1 MYFPFLRGKQ
11 FELIAL
17 REAASFIKGNGVI
30 KPIIEPVKKKSS
42 TYSKTLEILQTQN
55 INFTVV
61 INPSVGDIIGDIDY
75 VCENLLPS
83 NGYENFQIGIIIRS
97 ETNMDSISKK
107 LKEIGISD
115 LPIVLIL
122 GTILDESFGKLISF
136 IGNHNINYI
145 FTSPQ
150 MSGRRK
156 VIRELRKVN
165 DNLVFISD
173 PFIKQLRNKDY
184 SRDTDE
190 FYSDEHLYYKDDGYV
205 GYSDFL
211 TVGKGYSEAGFSPY
225 AVAIHLT
232 YTNKEHEFRVRHFV
246 SDSNEDIS
254 DVAGKFEEALD
265 KLVPFINEEELD
277 TKACQEYR
285 KLSEASKYPGLGTVK
300 KLSILHHLELVHNFF
315 S

>member
-17 REAASFIKGNGVI
+17 REATSFIKGNQTIRPV
-30 KPIIEPVKKKSS
+30 IEPVKKKTS
-42 TYSKTLEILQTQN
+42 TYVKTLDILQTHD
-55 INFTVV
+55 INFTVI
-61 INPSVGDIIGDIDY
+61 INPTVGDVVGDIDY
-75 VCENLLPS
+75 VCSNLLPS
-83 NGYENFQIGIIIRS
+83 IAYQNFQIGIIVKS
-97 ETNMDSISKK
+97 DTNLDIIAKK
-107 LKEIGISD
+107 INQLGVSD
-115 LPIVLIL
+115 IPIVLIL
-122 GTILDESFGKLISF
+122 GTVLDESFDTLLSF
-136 IGNHNINYI
+136 IKTHNISQML
-145 FTSPQ
+145 TSPK

-156 VIRELRKVN
+156 VIRELKKAS
-165 DNLVFISD
+165 DSLVFLSD
-173 PFIKQLRNKDY
+173 AFVKQLRNKDY

-190 FYSDEHLYYKDDGYV
+190 FFSDEHLYFGDDGYI

-211 TVGKGYSEAGFSPY
+211 SVGKEYSEAGFSPY

-232 YTNKEHEFRVRHFV
+232 YPNDENEFRVKHFV
-246 SDSNEDIS
+246 SNSNEDIS

-265 KLVPFINEEELD
+265 KLVPFVEEQGLD
-277 TKACQEYR
+277 TMACKEFL